1 MLSGPNL
8 SSGLTTAAAAAAAAA
23 AAQTL
28 VHEWWAGPG
37 AHWNAESFLEAY
49 LARAANASIV
59 EHPAISGCLVKPAD
73 RDEAGEP

>member
-1 MLSGPNL
+1 MTTSIKAAAA
-8 SSGLTTAAAAAAAAA
+8 TAAATA

-37 AHWNAESFLEAY
+37 ARWNAESFLEAY